1 MKKLHLVEPG
11 IPEPLPNYVLDSLRR
26 AHLDVQQRLS
36 GRGTELV
43 LRLKYDGAA
52 RFRRSTL
59 EREIVEGL
67 D

>member
-1 MKKLHLVEPG
+1 MKKRRLVEPH
-11 IPEPLPNYVLDSLRR
+11 PEPLPDYVLDSLRR
-26 AHLDVQQRLS
+26 AHADVQQQPS

-43 LRLKYDGAA
+43 LRLKYDGSA